1 MEWKRWAGRLSNY
14 IVLTP
19 VRTVIPIVLNHMNV
33 SYTLKIK
40 KINKDT
46 GGITKVLHRQKELDI
61 KVFQIVIPNISTLK
75 DG

>member
-1 MEWKRWAGRLSNY
+1 MGERLSNY

-33 SYTLKIK
+33 SYTQKIK

-46 GGITKVLHRQKELDI
+46 GGITPKVLHRQKELDI

>member
-1 MEWKRWAGRLSNY
+1 MGERLSNY

-40 KINKDT
+40 KIQQGC
-46 GGITKVLHRQKELDI
+46 GGITPKVLHRQKELDI
-61 KVFQIVIPNISTLK
+61 KVFQIVATNIHTEK